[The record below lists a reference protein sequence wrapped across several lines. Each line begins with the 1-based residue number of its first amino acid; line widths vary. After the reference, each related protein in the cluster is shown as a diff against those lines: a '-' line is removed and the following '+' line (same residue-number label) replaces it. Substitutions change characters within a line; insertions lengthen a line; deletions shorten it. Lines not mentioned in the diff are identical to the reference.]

1 MMRRRATLALALA
14 ISLISTACTETRM
27 MTKPM
32 NSPKID
38 KLFEKTKPVCFGR
51 FVIDVPVETKVLHGT
66 QDFSSPIETVEH
78 GAKNLFKLADAKRKE
93 LDQIKHLREAGS
105 LLREFHSRPTEGDRT
120 ILFRKD
126 DSSIRV
132 MQVWGYLSAT
142 PHAFIVRSATAPSEG
157 RTETT
162 EKAELA
168 HIAANLRAR
177 VPEEIPTEPG
187 VCLDL
192 GFIADDTGKFQEIF
206 GIGFRFPSLP
216 DVSLSISSNKDG
228 QTPEPLSKRRKQAEK
243 LALDSPFAAAFSKV
257 KVLREGPRKISQWD
271 GEEALFRRPREEGG
285 VWHELRYSYPGIR
298 YDHRNPRLD
307 ATLFTGVERNTAGAL
322 ESSLSDEEAIALWDR
337 MLATLR
343 LRVPAR

>member
-1 MMRRRATLALALA
+1 
-14 ISLISTACTETRM
+14 

-51 FVIDVPVETKVLHGT
+51 FVIDVPVEARVLHGT
-66 QDFSSPIETVEH
+66 PVFGGSIETLENA
-78 GAKNLFKLADAKRKE
+78 AKDLHKFANDKRKE
-93 LDQIKHLREAGS
+93 LEAIKHEEEPGS
-105 LLREFHSRPTEGDRT
+105 LLREFNRGPSEGSWN
-120 ILFRKD
+120 ILFRESPSATFSMD
-126 DSSIRV
+126 
-132 MQVWGYLSAT
+132 VWGYLNAK
-142 PHAFIVRSATAPSEG
+142 PHAFIVKTSTAASRG
-157 RTETT
+157 RTEAS
-162 EKAELA
+162 EKAKLA
-168 HIAANLRAR
+168 NFAANLRAR
-177 VPEEIPTEPG
+177 APEEIPTEPG

-192 GFIADDTGKFQEIF
+192 GFIADDTGKYQEIF

-216 DVSLSISSNKDG
+216 DISLSISSNKDG

-257 KVLREGPRKISQWD
+257 KVMRDGERRIAQWD

-285 VWHELRYSYPGIR
+285 VWHELRFNYPGIR

-337 MLATLR
+337 MLSTLR

>member
-1 MMRRRATLALALA
+1 
-14 ISLISTACTETRM
+14 

-32 NSPKID
+32 NHSKID

-51 FVIDVPVETKVLHGT
+51 FVIDTPVEAKVLHGT
-66 QDFSSPIETVEH
+66 QDFSSPIETVEN
-78 GAKNLFKLADAKRKE
+78 GATRTHELANKKYREVVAAAKTYDKAEVHLFE
-93 LDQIKHLREAGS
+93 QGPTQGNWS
-105 LLREFHSRPTEGDRT
+105 LLYWESDIAKEVGVLAIH
-120 ILFRKD
+120 
-126 DSSIRV
+126 
-132 MQVWGYLSAT
+132 GYLAAGA
-142 PHAFIVRSATAPSEG
+142 HGFVVRSSTAPSEG
-157 RTETT
+157 RTEAT
-162 EKAELA
+162 EKTELA
-168 HIAANLRAR
+168 HISSNLRAR
-177 VPEEIPTEPG
+177 APEAIPTEPG
-187 VCLDL
+187 VCLNL
-192 GFIADDTGKFQEIF
+192 GFIADDTGKYQEIF

-257 KVLREGPRKISQWD
+257 KVLREGERRIGQWD

-285 VWHELRYSYPGIR
+285 VWHELRFSYPGVR
-298 YDHRNPRLD
+298 YDRHNPRLD

-337 MLATLR
+337 MLSTLR

>member
-1 MMRRRATLALALA
+1 
-14 ISLISTACTETRM
+14 

-51 FVIDVPVETKVLHGT
+51 FVIDVPAEATVLYAQPTFGAVIEIIENGATRTHELANKKHKEVIAASKAYDRAEVRLFEKGPT
-66 QDFSSPIETVEH
+66 QGSWTLLYWESDI
-78 GAKNLFKLADAKRKE
+78 AKEVGILAI
-93 LDQIKHLREAGS
+93 Q
-105 LLREFHSRPTEGDRT
+105 
-120 ILFRKD
+120 
-126 DSSIRV
+126 
-132 MQVWGYLSAT
+132 GYLAAGA
-142 PHAFIVRSATAPSEG
+142 HAFIVKTSTAASEG
-157 RTETT
+157 RTEAT
-162 EKAELA
+162 EKDKLA
-168 HIAANLRAR
+168 NFATNLRAR
-177 VPEEIPTEPG
+177 TPEEIPTEPG

-192 GFIADDTGKFQEIF
+192 GFIANDTGKYQEIF

-257 KVLREGPRKISQWD
+257 KVMRDGERRIAQWD

-285 VWHELRYSYPGIR
+285 VWHELRFNYPGIR

-337 MLATLR
+337 ILSTLR

>member
-1 MMRRRATLALALA
+1 
-14 ISLISTACTETRM
+14 M

-38 KLFEKTKPVCFGR
+38 KLFEKTKSVCFGR
-51 FVIDVPVETKVLHGT
+51 FVIDVPAEASVLYAKPTFGAV
-66 QDFSSPIETVEH
+66 IETVEN
-78 GAKNLFKLADAKRKE
+78 GAKDLSRLASNKRKE
-93 LDQIKHLREAGS
+93 LEAIKHEVEPGS
-105 LLREFHSRPTEGDRT
+105 LLREFNQGPGEGDFV
-120 ILFRKD
+120 LMSWMGPASK
-126 DSSIRV
+126 RV
-132 MQVWGYLSAT
+132 TDIHGYLNAK
-142 PHAFIVRSATAPSEG
+142 PHAFIVKTSTAASEG
-157 RTETT
+157 RTEAT
-162 EKAELA
+162 EKAKLA
-168 HIAANLRAR
+168 NFATNLRAR
-177 VPEEIPTEPG
+177 SSEDIPTDPG

-192 GFIADDTGKFQEIF
+192 GFIADDTGKYQEIF

-298 YDHRNPRLD
+298 YDHCNPRLD

>member
-1 MMRRRATLALALA
+1 MM
-14 ISLISTACTETRM
+14 SKS
-27 MTKPM
+27 M
-32 NSPKID
+32 NSAKID

-66 QDFSSPIETVEH
+66 QDFSSPIETVEN
-78 GAKNLFKLADAKRKE
+78 GATRTHELANKKHKE
-93 LDQIKHLREAGS
+93 VIAASKAFERAEVHQFEKGTTPGS
-105 LLREFHSRPTEGDRT
+105 WMLLYW
-120 ILFRKD
+120 
-126 DSSIRV
+126 DSSSAKKV
-132 MQVWGYLSAT
+132 GVLSVQGYLAAGG
-142 PHAFIVRSATAPSEG
+142 HAFIVRSSTAPSEG
-157 RTETT
+157 RTEAT

-168 HIAANLRAR
+168 HIANHLRAR
-177 VPEEIPTEPG
+177 NPEEIPTEPG

-192 GFIADDTGKFQEIF
+192 GFIADDTGKYQEIF

-257 KVLREGPRKISQWD
+257 KVMRDGERRIAQWA

-285 VWHELRYSYPGIR
+285 VWHELRFNYPGIR

-307 ATLFTGVERNTAGAL
+307 ATLFTGVERNTAGGL

-337 MLATLR
+337 MLSTLR